1 MMAILIVVRWYLIVI
16 LICISLMISDA
27 EHVFMYMLAIYVSSL
42 GKLSIQALFPLI
54 NMIGFLLLNMIFLY
68 ILDINTLSDIWFTNI
83 FSHSVD
89 CLLVLL
95 TISSAV
101 QNR

>member
-1 MMAILIVVRWYLIVI
+1 
-16 LICISLMISDA
+16 MISDA

-68 ILDINTLSDIWFTNI
+68 ILDINTLSDI
-83 FSHSVD
+83 
-89 CLLVLL
+89 
-95 TISSAV
+95 
-101 QNR
+101 